1 MGDKEIRPGAWPRE
15 GESPNCR
22 IYGKDSE
29 ITPIPQTR
37 YGQLKIIEEYLGD
50 TSTDGHTR
58 MQVSRHTGIERAS
71 VCRRVPVLKKKGK
84 IWSCGKRLDPIT
96 GCRAEYL
103 TTNPRVALRHFTGIC
118 IPVLEYKDV
127 ETQLKLMEA
136 IKLYAVEG
144 HSEIDAFGMDAGE
157 AREIWETQVKP
168 LIDRELK

>member
-1 MGDKEIRPGAWPRE
+1 MENKEIRPGALLRK
-15 GESPNCR
+15 GENSR
-22 IYGKDSE
+22 GTYKDSE
-29 ITPIPQTR
+29 ITPIPQIR
-37 YGQLKIIEEYLGD
+37 YGQLKLIEEYLGD

-71 VCRRVPVLKKKGK
+71 VCRRVAILRKEGK

-103 TTNPRVALRHFTGIC
+103 TTNPRVALRHFTNLC
-118 IPVLEYKDV
+118 SPVLDNKDSD
-127 ETQLKLMEA
+127 TQLILMEA

-157 AREIWETQVKP
+157 ARQIWEIQVKP
-168 LIDRELK
+168 LIDRELLR